1 MSSNELSDTQKA
13 VKICIGSV
21 SLILN
26 VLTVIF
32 AVTNFW
38 KYLCGKRNPKVLIVL
53 FYFFVF
59 TCTICQCFVSVKY
72 LMMGKPSKYLVI
84 PLKISVTGLFYIV
97 GFSMFTLAVS
107 VQRSLK
113 IIEKKSMVRRQ
124 RCIILAL
131 VLLMLPNLLLI
142 NMDQAFVAVITAILI
157 LTINAFGFLYLRC

>member
-13 VKICIGSV
+13 AKITIGSV

-26 VLTVIF
+26 MLSVIF
-32 AVTNFW
+32 AVTNFS
-38 KYLCGKRNPKVLIVL
+38 KYLCGKRNAKVLIVL

-59 TCTICQCFVSVKY
+59 TCTICQCFVSIRY

-84 PLKISVTGLFYIV
+84 PLKISVTGLYYIV

-113 IIEKKSMVRRQ
+113 IIEKRSMVRRQ

-131 VLLMLPNLLLI
+131 VLLMMPNLLLI
-142 NMDQAFVAVITAILI
+142 NMDKAIVAVISATLV